1 MRGMLMVW
9 MGLMGLA
16 ATGGVLLLLRA
27 FPRAFVESG
36 PAADWPWR
44 GGASNVARTRGVL
57 LLGAGVAS
65 LAVAVAGIVSLIF

>member
-1 MRGMLMVW
+1 MLMVW

-27 FPRAFVESG
+27 FPRAFVELG

-44 GGASNVARTRGVL
+44 TGASRVARTRGVL

-65 LAVAVAGIVSLIF
+65 LAVAIVGIVRLMS

>member
-27 FPRAFVESG
+27 YPRAFVESG

-44 GGASNVARTRGVL
+44 TGADRAARVRGALLCTAVLVSASVAAFGIIL
-57 LLGAGVAS
+57 LLS
-65 LAVAVAGIVSLIF
+65 